1 MKELWLTEGASV
13 SMKYLMRWEKLKEK
27 NNIQLH
33 IIEEA
38 DFCEF
43 NIFTEKSINGVM
55 LLK

>member
-1 MKELWLTEGASV
+1 M

-27 NNIQLH
+27 NNRQLH
-33 IIEEA
+33 ITEEA

-43 NIFTEKSINGVM
+43 NIFAEKSINGVM

>member
-1 MKELWLTEGASV
+1 MSI
-13 SMKYLMRWEKLKEK
+13 KYLMRWEKLKEK